1 MGCFRVYTF
10 DVRQFQAV
18 CWRRTEDAQHVDGRW
33 KQHKTVL
40 GKRVKK
46 HHSAAIMS
54 ADLVDHLL
62 VILIQRPKVDI

>member
-1 MGCFRVYTF
+1 MVP
-10 DVRQFQAV
+10 VEQH
-18 CWRRTEDAQHVDGRW
+18 AQHADSRW

-62 VILIQRPKVDI
+62 VIPIQRPKVDI